1 MSLQLL
7 EEHAAKYIYIDVGFW
22 MTLDQLMCALIQPTP
37 LHGCHS
43 WNEWPRWQ
51 KGWWLHGRIHIFGA
65 RAIEVGGVAIEG
77 IDVDGQLCISVL
89 RRKRGGQC
97 HGYTIT

>member
-1 MSLQLL
+1 MHIHTCRFLDDPFIILL
-7 EEHAAKYIYIDVGFW
+7 DAHP
-22 MTLDQLMCALIQPTP
+22 LIQPYP

-77 IDVDGQLCISVL
+77 IDVDGELCISVL
-89 RRKRGGQC
+89 RRKRGGQS
-97 HGYTIT
+97 HGYDIL